1 MKSDHMAFQ
10 VSNMDLSIH
19 FYTQVLG
26 LKLLFRKVNE
36 EEQEEYAFLE
46 LTGGNLELLQRL
58 GGEPFAKPVI
68 KPPYCPHLA
77 LVSED
82 MDRTIKMIEKHH
94 IPIVKGPLEIPG
106 AEKWIYIS
114 DPDHNVIE
122 FIQWVK

>member
-1 MKSDHMAFQ
+1 MAFE
-10 VSNMDLSIH
+10 VSSMDQSIQ
-19 FYTQVLG
+19 FYTQILS
-26 LKLLFRKVNE
+26 LRLLSRKVNT

-58 GGEPFAKPVI
+58 GGEPFAKPKI

-82 MDRTIKMIEKHH
+82 MAQTLKLIEEHH
-94 IPIVKGPLEIPG
+94 IPVVKGPLEIVG

-114 DPDHNVIE
+114 DPDNNVIE
-122 FIQWVK
+122 FIQWQK